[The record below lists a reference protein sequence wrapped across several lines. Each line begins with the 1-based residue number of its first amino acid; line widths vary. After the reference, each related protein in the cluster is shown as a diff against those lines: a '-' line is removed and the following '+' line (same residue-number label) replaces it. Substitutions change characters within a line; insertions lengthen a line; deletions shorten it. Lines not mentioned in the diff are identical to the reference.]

1 MRRTGAVF
9 KVVVGV
15 GIGAGSHGSWGGG
28 EKAGFF
34 HVLVSSG
41 QECGWD
47 VLTWICFSQQL
58 LATIKKTE
66 FLKAYLNARFSLSKG
81 DAPHAMKF

>member
-1 MRRTGAVF
+1 MLLSPFPANSLSIMLR
-9 KVVVGV
+9 
-15 GIGAGSHGSWGGG
+15 
-28 EKAGFF
+28 
-34 HVLVSSG
+34 
-41 QECGWD
+41 
-47 VLTWICFSQQL
+47 QL